1 MNVKQASKQAAQA
14 SKTGGTH
21 FVVYVFD
28 QGRDVFNAEQCRL
41 YAPLIHIEAA
51 FVGGVQV
58 ADASA
63 ERVL

>member
-14 SKTGGTH
+14 SKAGGAC

-28 QGRDVFNAEQCRL
+28 QGRDVFNAEQCRR

-58 ADASA
+58 ADATA
-63 ERVL
+63 ALVL